1 MRTLLFLL
9 LVGCA
14 HDKNA
19 QPQTNPQPT
28 ALDQVQLR
36 ACESCRHDLELC
48 NKRATTLQASGVSPC
63 MDDFMKCLDGQQLDS
78 TRCAGLN

>member
-14 HDKNA
+14 HDQNA
-19 QPQTNPQPT
+19 QPQPQPT
-28 ALDQVQLR
+28 TLDAVQLR

-48 NKRATTLQASGVSPC
+48 NKRATTSQASGASAC